1 MLGLDPY
8 KPILTALAMPPVP
21 LLLLVL
27 LGARLILPRR
37 GLGWLILLTAVTLL
51 WLSCCQGVGAW
62 LNGFVLHPPSALNAG
77 TIDKLKHEAQAHP
90 NQTAILVLGGGRV
103 ELAPEYGVS
112 DLAPPSAERLR
123 YAMWLAKQTNLPVG
137 FSGGI
142 GWADQGTAV
151 GQSEA
156 EIAASVA
163 QRIYGRSLRW
173 TETESRDT
181 QANAY
186 LSVKLLQQAGVHE
199 IVLVTNAWHMP
210 RALRHFEAAAAAAGG
225 MHVTPAPMGFTA
237 VRPDSPLAWL
247 PSTEG
252 YVQVRQALRELL
264 GLAMHA

>member
-1 MLGLDPY
+1 MFDLDPY
-8 KPILTALAMPPVP
+8 KPVLTALAMPPVP

-37 GLGWLILLTAVTLL
+37 GLGWTILLLSVALL

-62 LNGFVLHPPSALNAG
+62 LNGFVLHPPPALSIDAV
-77 TIDKLKHEAQAHP
+77 DKLKREAQAHP

-112 DLAPPSAERLR
+112 DLAPYSAERLR
-123 YAMWLAKQTNLPVG
+123 YAMWLSRQTNLPVG

-142 GWADQGTAV
+142 GWSDQRSV

-181 QANAY
+181 HENAG
-186 LSVKLLQQAGVHE
+186 LSIRMLREAGVHE
-199 IVLVTNAWHMP
+199 IVLVTNSWHMP
-210 RALRHFEAAAAAAGG
+210 RALRHFEAAATASG
-225 MHVTPAPMGFTA
+225 MHVTPAPMGFTDLRQQGA
-237 VRPDSPLAWL
+237 LSWL
-247 PSTEG
+247 PTVDG
-252 YVQVRQALRELL
+252 FVQVRQALRELL
-264 GLAMHA
+264 GMALHA